1 MALLS
6 FYWCGYQLVFDT
18 LDIYV
23 KASTDRKI
31 EEGQYLPSQLTT
43 IVVDL
48 ELPYTSNW
56 QQFEKIE
63 GEIWVDNVPHRFVE
77 RIYKDGKMIYHCL
90 PDIDEMKLSDARSA
104 VASISLDLESSNQGK
119 SAKTPA
125 VQLKKLVSE
134 CEEMNSHHTMFEDMA
149 ARPKQF
155 IESLRPYSSYFL
167 TIPTPPPD
175 LN

>member
-6 FYWCGYQLVFDT
+6 FYWWGYQLVFDT
-18 LDIYV
+18 IDVYV
-23 KASTDRKI
+23 KASAERKI
-31 EEGQYLPSQLTT
+31 EKGQYLPSQLTT

-56 QQFEKIE
+56 QQFERIE

-90 PDIDEMKLSDARSA
+90 PDMNVMKLNDARSA
-104 VASISLDLESSNQGK
+104 VASISLDVESGSQGK
-119 SAKTPA
+119 STKTQD

-134 CEEMNSHHTMFEDMA
+134 CEEMNSHHTMFEDVV

-155 IESLRPYSSYFL
+155 IESLRPYTSSFL